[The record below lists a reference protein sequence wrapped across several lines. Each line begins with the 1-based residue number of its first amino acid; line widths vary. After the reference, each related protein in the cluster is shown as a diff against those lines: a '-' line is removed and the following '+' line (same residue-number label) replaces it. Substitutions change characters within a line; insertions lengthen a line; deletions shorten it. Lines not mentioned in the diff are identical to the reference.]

1 MRCQADTLFQ
11 KPYTTLRLR
20 MVLQDEIL
28 PVNRPRSTTSQMH
41 TSEQCYQNH
50 KCICAA
56 RQIHCFKGHTLRY
69 DYAWFFKTKV
79 CLWIDHVLQL
89 PTCTPENSATK
100 NHKCICAARQIHCF
114 KSHTL
119 RYDYAWFF
127 KTKFCLWIDHVV
139 QLPRCTPVNSA
150 TKITN
155 VYALPGRY
163 IVSKAIHYAT
173 ITHGSSRRNSACEST
188 M

>member
-1 MRCQADTLFQ
+1 MKQSLKSVLNLLYWEGSSTVWSTFQ

-69 DYAWFFKTKV
+69 DYAWFFKTK
-79 CLWIDHVLQL
+79 
-89 PTCTPENSATK
+89 
-100 NHKCICAARQIHCF
+100 
-114 KSHTL
+114 
-119 RYDYAWFF
+119 
-127 KTKFCLWIDHVV
+127 FCLWIDHVV
-139 QLPRCTPVNSA
+139 QLPRCTPENSA

-155 VYALPGRY
+155 VYALPGPY

-173 ITHGSSRRNSACEST
+173 ITHGSSRRKSACEST